1 MLLKRL
7 WPGVMAAAPLQQ
19 SLTHT
24 TSLCIVPPD
33 DSPEWRAVQ
42 ATRLEMRDAG
52 IYRWPPHC
60 NLIYPFAA
68 KPRLAAVD
76 VRRDELSHVVA
87 RSPRRARRGGLAG
100 ADVALRGGRRVTQ
113 PRGALRGDPRARER
127 GSSCAGRA
135 QIASS
140 RARSLRAYVRP
151 NLGNI

>member
-7 WPGVMAAAPLQQ
+7 WPGMMAAAPLQQ

-33 DSPEWRAVQ
+33 NSPAWRAVQ

-76 VRRDELSHVVA
+76 
-87 RSPRRARRGGLAG
+87 
-100 ADVALRGGRRVTQ
+100 
-113 PRGALRGDPRARER
+113 
-127 GSSCAGRA
+127 
-135 QIASS
+135 AS
-140 RARSLRAYVRP
+140 AP
-151 NLGNI
+151 PPPPPCPPP

>member
-7 WPGVMAAAPLQQ
+7 WPSMMAAAPLQQ

-68 KPRLAAVD
+68 KPRLAARD
-76 VRRDELSHVVA
+76 VRRA
-87 RSPRRARRGGLAG
+87 
-100 ADVALRGGRRVTQ
+100 
-113 PRGALRGDPRARER
+113 
-127 GSSCAGRA
+127 CAA
-135 QIASS
+135 I
-140 RARSLRAYVRP
+140 
-151 NLGNI
+151 